1 MPMSG
6 RKIID
11 STQKNEAM
19 AVRRQRVNAMN
30 PSAGFSIL
38 VRLHADSWRQ
48 NPVKLWIVVTD

>member
-1 MPMSG
+1 MSG